1 MNTSVLPSI
10 PVMDVHDEKTEHDP
24 VRALAWDWHV
34 ASTITVGPPETEW
47 FGEAVSGM
55 ARAMI
60 ERRGV
65 EQAVARLAVERASK
79 GITLPEGMDDL
90 AVLFQ
95 VARASDPPY
104 GLGATFAAHWTEA
117 TLDALFMRTCVDSL
131 TGMATP
137 EFLAARL
144 REVYA
149 EDPQTA
155 ATRRCLVVVDP
166 GTAGMNGW
174 QKMLRTSTVADI
186 VSGVFGHGQTNAVM
200 PSGRFLTLAH
210 RDAELE
216 KLFTELRLTIAQAT
230 LTIESP
236 PVRLWIEPLPSTGPG
251 AERLLLDL

>member
-1 MNTSVLPSI
+1 MNSRESLSI
-10 PVMDVHDEKTEHDP
+10 PVMDVHEEKTERDP

-47 FGEAVSGM
+47 FGEAVCGM

-60 ERRGV
+60 ERRGL

-79 GITLPEGMDDL
+79 GITLPEGLDDL

-104 GLGATFAAHWTEA
+104 DLGARFAAHWTEA
-117 TLDALFMRTCVDSL
+117 TLDALFKRTCVDSL
-131 TGMATP
+131 TGLATH

-149 EDPQTA
+149 EDPPSTA
-155 ATRRCLVVVDP
+155 ERRCLVVVDP
-166 GTAGMNGW
+166 ATAGMNGW
-174 QKMLRTSTVADI
+174 QKLIRTSSVADI
-186 VSGVFGHGQTNAVM
+186 VTGIFRHGQTNAVI
-200 PSGRFLTLAH
+200 PSGRFVSLVH
-210 RDAELE
+210 RNAELE
-216 KLFTELRLTIAQAT
+216 TIFTELRVTIAQAT

-236 PVRLWIEPLPSTGPG
+236 PVRLWIEPLPSTAPG